1 MERSFNGYRISTEKN
16 RLSLDAIC
24 GLLRQSYW
32 ANQRSI
38 AVISKCIEN
47 SICFGIY
54 HETGQVG
61 FARIVTDYATMF
73 WLADVIIDEKHRG
86 KGLGKELVRSVLETE
101 EIQGLNGILMTSD
114 AHGLYEPFGF
124 VRVPDNGMVRRP

>member
-1 MERSFNGYRISTEKN
+1 M
-16 RLSLDAIC
+16 SLDAIC

-38 AVISKCIEN
+38 AVISKSIEN